1 MYYIETLKGTG
12 KKAGDEK
19 KVKVHYT
26 LYLTDGTKLQ
36 SSLDGGQPFEFTLG
50 KGQVIRG
57 WDEGISMMNEGGK
70 AELIVP
76 SIIGYGERG
85 KGKDIPPFTPLVFEV
100 ELLEVN

>member
-1 MYYIETLKGTG
+1 TG
-12 KKAGDEK
+12 EKAESGK
-19 KVKVHYT
+19 KVKVHYS

-36 SSLDGGQPFEFTLG
+36 SSLDSGQPFEFTLG

-57 WDEGISMMNEGGK
+57 WDEGITMMNEGGK
-70 AELIVP
+70 AKLIIP

-85 KGKDIPPFTPLVFEV
+85 KGSDIPPFTPLVFEV